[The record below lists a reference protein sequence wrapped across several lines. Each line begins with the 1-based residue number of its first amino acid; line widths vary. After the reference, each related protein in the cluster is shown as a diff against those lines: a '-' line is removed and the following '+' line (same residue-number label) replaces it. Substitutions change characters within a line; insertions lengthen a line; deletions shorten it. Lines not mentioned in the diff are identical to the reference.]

1 MLEFF
6 PGEVAR
12 LTNVITDSTGA
23 AVDPGAVRVKV
34 KGPDGVVATYS
45 YPATVTKSGVG
56 LYACD
61 VPLPTAG
68 AYRWRWESDAPNA
81 GAAQGNFLVLPGNV

>member
-12 LTNVITDSTGA
+12 LSNVITDAAGA

-34 KGPDGVVATYS
+34 KGPDGVTTIYT
-45 YPATVTKSGVG
+45 YPAAVIKSAAGQ
-56 LYACD
+56 YYCE
-61 VPLPTAG
+61 VPLPAAG
-68 AYRWRWESDAPNA
+68 AYLWRWEADAPNA
-81 GAAQGNFLVLPGNV
+81 GASQGNFLVLPGNV